1 MKPVAVKGCTIAV
14 KESGISFT
22 SAVIDTPESHEVNI
36 DGNGAYFGELKVTV
50 TGIIYQ
56 KSYAVANP
64 VVFTISPTAEKV
76 SSNDNMAVLEG
87 DESATVTGIVAIK
100 TPQDTRTFS
109 MTIYISKAGQDS
121 VTAE

>member
-22 SAVIDTPESHEVNI
+22 SAVIDTPASHEVNI
-36 DGNGAYFGELKVTV
+36 DGNGAYFGELKVNV
-50 TGIIYQ
+50 AGIIYQ
-56 KSYAVANP
+56 ESYFVANP
-64 VVFTISPTAEKV
+64 VVFTISPIAKV

-87 DESATVTGIVAIK
+87 DESATVTGIVGTK